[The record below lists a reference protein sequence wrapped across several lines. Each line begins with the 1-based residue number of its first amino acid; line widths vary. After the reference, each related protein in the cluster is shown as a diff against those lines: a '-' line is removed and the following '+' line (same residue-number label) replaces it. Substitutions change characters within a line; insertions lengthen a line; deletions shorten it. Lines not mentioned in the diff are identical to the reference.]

1 MAQAIKHLFPDAKLA
16 IGPAIDSGFY
26 YDIDCAHAFS
36 QEDFPAIEKEMKKI
50 VKENLPLEKKILSR
64 EDALSFFRDRG
75 EDYKV
80 ILIQDLPEDAEI
92 SIYTQGDYTDLC
104 AGPPCALDRTH

>member
-50 VKENLPLEKKILSR
+50 VKENLPLEKRFCPGKTPYPFSVT
-64 EDALSFFRDRG
+64 G
-75 EDYKV
+75 ER
-80 ILIQDLPEDAEI
+80 ITRLF
-92 SIYTQGDYTDLC
+92 
-104 AGPPCALDRTH
+104 